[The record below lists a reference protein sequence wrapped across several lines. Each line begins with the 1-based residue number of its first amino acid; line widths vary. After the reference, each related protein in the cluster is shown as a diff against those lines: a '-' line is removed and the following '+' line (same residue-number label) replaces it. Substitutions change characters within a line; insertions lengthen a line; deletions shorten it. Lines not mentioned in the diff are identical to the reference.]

1 MATLL
6 ECNTIVFS
14 LIYFI
19 CDIMLQLTM
28 TKDYFFSSE
37 NLNCIKERLDLTS
50 EDHPVS
56 AKLASQAKEATSQE
70 TDKQFSHV
78 VLGGTFD
85 RLHIGHKELLSQA
98 IIRCKRKLTVG
109 VTDAN
114 MLSCKMSF
122 SLQLRNRC

>member
-1 MATLL
+1 MT
-6 ECNTIVFS
+6 NDF
-14 LIYFI
+14 FI
-19 CDIMLQLTM
+19 
-28 TKDYFFSSE
+28 SE
-37 NLNCIKERLDLTS
+37 NMNCIKERLELGS

-56 AKLASQAKEATSQE
+56 AKLLNRAKEAIPQE

-114 MLSCKMSF
+114 MLSSKSDGLIF
-122 SLQLRNRC
+122 F

>member
-1 MATLL
+1 VR
-6 ECNTIVFS
+6 TIKTG
-14 LIYFI
+14 
-19 CDIMLQLTM
+19 MM
-28 TKDYFFSSE
+28 TFTINFMIIFRV
-37 NLNCIKERLDLTS
+37 NVNCSQEKLDCP
-50 EDHPVS
+50 EDHPIS
-56 AKLASQAKEATSQE
+56 AKLLKQANEASAQE

-114 MLSCKMSF
+114 MLSCIG
-122 SLQLRNRC
+122 